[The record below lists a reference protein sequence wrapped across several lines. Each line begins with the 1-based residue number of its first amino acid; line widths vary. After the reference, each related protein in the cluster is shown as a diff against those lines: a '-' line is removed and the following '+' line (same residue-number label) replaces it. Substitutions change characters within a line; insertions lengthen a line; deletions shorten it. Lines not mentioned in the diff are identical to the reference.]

1 MSATIDTRERAK
13 TAERQAAAVAAARDE
28 VRKSIRTAKG
38 LIVGEAYRT
47 GGSVGKALA
56 IVKSQRRAPA
66 DKSAKRLCKGMHSLF
81 SQPVKANG
89 KTTVGTLRQ
98 CRKCD
103 YSEFKVATSKPN
115 AFIPASGAAPGQRTG
130 FGRN

>member
-13 TAERQAAAVAAARDE
+13 QGERQAAVVAAARDE
-28 VRKSIRTAKG
+28 VRKSIRTTKG
-38 LIVGEAYRT
+38 LIVAEAYRT

-56 IVKSQRRAPA
+56 VATKSQRRGSRPA
-66 DKSAKRLCKGMHSLF
+66 DKSAKKLCQGMHSLF

-115 AFIPASGAAPGQRTG
+115 AFVGTRFQRAS
-130 FGRN
+130 